1 MIIDFRV
8 RPPFPGFEKIGILGK
23 KKGYEIFPWDFPTT
37 EPVISAK
44 TFSEERFFAE
54 MQAAGISKGV
64 VMPRA
69 VGNVAGGVT
78 NEEVVA
84 GTSRYPDLLIPFG
97 SVDPSGDIRTVAQEI
112 EHAVRD
118 LGCRGIVIEPGCSVP
133 PLRAN
138 AARLYPLYD
147 RCAELGVPVVLTM
160 SMKQGPSIALS
171 NPADVQEAARDFP
184 RLNFV
189 IAHAAYPFVLEA
201 AAVACVTPNVW
212 LLPDVYMNIAEIP
225 AGRMYAEAVYLLH
238 GRRVLYG
245 SAYPLRGLAQ
255 SLAGLKSYNFPQDY
269 YTLLTYQNA
278 ADLLGL

>member
-8 RPPFPGFEKIGILGK
+8 RPPFPGFEKIGILGE
-23 KKGYEIFPWDFPTT
+23 KKGYELFPWDFPTT
-37 EPVISAK
+37 EPVLSAK
-44 TFSEERFFAE
+44 AFSEERFFAE
-54 MQAAGISKGV
+54 MQEAGISKGV

-69 VGNVAGGVT
+69 AGGPAGGVS

-84 GTSRYPDLLIPFG
+84 GTRRYPDRLIPFG
-97 SVDPSGDIRTVAQEI
+97 AVDPGGDIRNAAQAI
-112 EHAVRD
+112 EHAVLN
-118 LGCRGIVIEPGCSVP
+118 LGCRGIVIEPACALP

-160 SMKQGPSIALS
+160 SMKQGPSIALC

-184 RLNFV
+184 SLNFV

-212 LLPDVYMNIAEIP
+212 LLPDVYMNIPEVA
-225 AGRMYAEAVYLLH
+225 ASKLYAETVHLLH
-238 GRRVLYG
+238 GRRMLYG
-245 SAYPLRGLAQ
+245 SAYPLRGMVQ
-255 SLAGLKSYNFPQDY
+255 SLKALESYQFPPDY
-269 YTLLTYQNA
+269 YKLLICQNA
-278 ADLLGL
+278 LELLGL